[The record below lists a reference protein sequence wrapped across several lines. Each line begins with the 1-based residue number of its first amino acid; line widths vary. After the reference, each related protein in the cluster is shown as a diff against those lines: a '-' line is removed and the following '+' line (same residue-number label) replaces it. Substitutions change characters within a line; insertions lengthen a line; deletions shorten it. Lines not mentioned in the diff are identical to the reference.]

1 MKRIPE
7 HQLID
12 DKKSVKVLAESFD
25 KREADFLISKLEEY
39 FPYNDYLETLD
50 LCCGTGDFAIFLAG
64 KKSVNIDAVDG
75 SRLVLEIAKEN
86 IVKEGLGNKITTKNL
101 YVPFLID
108 KKYDLIYSLSSLHHF
123 HCPRDFWITIKN
135 HSKEKTK
142 VLVID
147 THRPPT
153 EKIARDIVEHYE
165 HGESKDHQKE
175 AYNSLLASFEIK
187 EVVNQLNEADL
198 DLNVEEIKTKFDG
211 FSIFV
216 VWGEL

>member
-1 MKRIPE
+1 MKRILE
-7 HQLID
+7 HQLVD
-12 DKKSVKVLAESFD
+12 DKKSVKVLADSFD
-25 KREADFLISKLEEY
+25 KREADFFLMKLEEC
-39 FPYNDYLETLD
+39 FPNNDYRDILD

-75 SRLVLEIAKEN
+75 SPLVLEIAEEN
-86 IVKEGLGNKITTKNL
+86 IVKENLENKIIIKNL
-101 YVPFLID
+101 HVPFLID

-123 HCPRDFWITIKN
+123 HNPQDFWITIKN

-147 THRPPT
+147 THRPLN
-153 EKIARDIVEHYE
+153 EKIAKDIVEHYE
-165 HGESKDHQKE
+165 HGESTDHQKE
-175 AYNSLLASFEIK
+175 AYDSLLASFEIK
-187 EVVNQLNEADL
+187 EVVNQLNELDL

-211 FSIFV
+211 FSTFV